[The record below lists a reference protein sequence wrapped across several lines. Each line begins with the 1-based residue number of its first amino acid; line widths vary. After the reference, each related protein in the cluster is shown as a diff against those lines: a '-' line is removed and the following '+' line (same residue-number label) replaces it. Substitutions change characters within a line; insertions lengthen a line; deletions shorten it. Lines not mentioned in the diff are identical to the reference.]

1 MAPDDNSTPLQT
13 ISYWKAVM
21 PRMVSRSLGS
31 SDKNFSRGK
40 FGMEKGLGEKSMR
53 FSSSFHS
60 YMGKSTIQ
68 QNSKTSF
75 LVSPNSLPI
84 FNRAWPASDAAR
96 AALSAA
102 KNTASPALLAVFV
115 ANWAMASGERN

>member
-13 ISYWKAVM
+13 MSYWKAVM

-40 FGMEKGLGEKSMR
+40 FGIEKGLCEKSIR

-75 LVSPNSLPI
+75 LVRPSSLPI
-84 FNRAWPASDAAR
+84 LSLAWPASEAAR

-102 KNTASPALLAVFV
+102 KNTASPGLHADFA
-115 ANWAMASGERN
+115 ANAAM